1 MPDFA
6 TLFSSPLTFAVMFAG
21 IAIGGFARGYS
32 GFGMSALVV
41 ASWSLVAD
49 PAMAVAVVIMLEIM
63 ASVVQAASVWRDVPW
78 KRVGLLLI
86 GAVVGTP
93 LGVALLVYT
102 PRDPLRLGIAIF
114 VLVASLL
121 MLKGFSFKRR
131 AGPVGT
137 AAVGAASGVANGA
150 VAMGG
155 LPLALFLAADGDT
168 PKHMRAAAIAYFF
181 LLDLMSFLLLL
192 RQDIVTSKVLWLAAL
207 ALPLMLAGL
216 WLGSR
221 HFAGATP
228 ESFRRSILRLLM
240 VIAAIGI
247 AQGIWRLL
255 MNG

>member
-6 TLFSSPLTFAVMFAG
+6 TLFSSPLAFAVMFAG

-49 PAMAVAVVIMLEIM
+49 PAIAVAVVIQLEIV
-63 ASVVQAASVWRDVPW
+63 ASIVQAAWVWRDVPW

-86 GAVVGTP
+86 GAAVGTP

-114 VLVASLL
+114 VLIASLL
-121 MLKGFSFKRR
+121 MLKGLSFKRR
-131 AGPVGT
+131 TGPVGT

-168 PKHMRAAAIAYFF
+168 PKHMRAAAIGYFF
-181 LLDLMSFLLLL
+181 LLDLMSLLLLL

-216 WLGSR
+216 WLGGR

-240 VIAAIGI
+240 VIATIGI
-247 AQGIWRLL
+247 LQGLWRL
-255 MNG
+255 MHG